1 MEVEGADST
10 TETVVGVG
18 RVTTGMAPMAAM
30 GLVPV
35 LAGMDHRLRRLSGN
49 CHRIWLSRLLRTG
62 LRRRRGCRL
71 CRLMD
76 TSRHRRSTMATV
88 VGMEVGTVGSKE
100 AMADSREVMVDSREG
115 TVGSKGVMVE
125 VGTGIRAVGTVEA
138 VGSDGGT
145 EWLDIVE
152 AKVLTAACPLCDCQ
166 DEKTFWPVARVV

>member
-1 MEVEGADST
+1 
-10 TETVVGVG
+10 
-18 RVTTGMAPMAAM
+18 
-30 GLVPV
+30 
-35 LAGMDHRLRRLSGN
+35 
-49 CHRIWLSRLLRTG
+49 
-62 LRRRRGCRL
+62 
-71 CRLMD
+71 
-76 TSRHRRSTMATV
+76 
-88 VGMEVGTVGSKE
+88 MEVGTVGSKE